1 MKALVTGSTDGIG
14 FATAEK
20 LAAKGYFVLL
30 HGRKE
35 KRCDEAAE
43 KIKSKN
49 PGAILDFIAAD
60 LSELKK
66 VEAASE
72 IILKKHPDLN
82 ILINNAGV
90 FFSDREITED
100 GFESTFQINY
110 LSHVLLTLNLT
121 NALIKQGRGRIINVS
136 SMAHAWAKLD
146 FENLNGEKHYSGE
159 EAYAVSKL
167 CNIMFTYKLSRVIAE
182 SGVTVNALHP
192 GVINTKLLRKG
203 WGIGGA
209 PVSAG
214 SETSVY
220 LAASE
225 EVENITGKYFVDK
238 KPAASSKIS
247 YDKELQEE
255 LWNLTLKMLNVKKF
269 PF

>member
-30 HGRKE
+30 HGRNKS
-35 KRCDEAAE
+35 RCAEAAD
-43 KIKSKN
+43 KIKSRN
-49 PGAILDFIAAD
+49 PAAMLDYIAAD
-60 LSELKK
+60 LSELKE

-72 IILKKHPDLN
+72 LILKKHPDLN
-82 ILINNAGV
+82 ILINNAGI
-90 FFSDREITED
+90 FSSDREITKD

-136 SMAHAWAKLD
+136 SMAHAWANLD
-146 FENLNGEKHYSGE
+146 FENINGEKYYSGE
-159 EAYAVSKL
+159 DAYAVSKL
-167 CNIMFTYKLSRVIAE
+167 CNIMFTYKLARITAE

-209 PVSAG
+209 PVSDG

-220 LAASE
+220 LASSE

-238 KPAASSKIS
+238 KPVASSKTS

-255 LWNLTLKMLNVKKF
+255 LWDLTLKMLNINKSLF
-269 PF
+269 

>member
-20 LAAKGYFVLL
+20 LAAMGYFVLL
-30 HGRKE
+30 HGRNE
-35 KRCDEAAE
+35 KRCAEAAD

-49 PGAILDFIAAD
+49 PNAKLDFIPAD
-60 LSELKK
+60 FSDLNE
-66 VEAASE
+66 VEAASKL
-72 IILKKHPDLN
+72 ILKKHTDLEV
-82 ILINNAGV
+82 LINNAGV
-90 FFSDREITED
+90 FFYDREITKD
-100 GFESTFQINY
+100 GFEATFQINY

-121 NALIKQGRGRIINVS
+121 NALIKQRRGRIINVS

-146 FENLNGEKHYSGE
+146 FENLNGEKYYSGE

-167 CNIMFTYKLSRVIAE
+167 CNIMFTYKLSRVIAG

-209 PVSAG
+209 PVSNG
-214 SETSVY
+214 SETSLY

-238 KPAASSKIS
+238 KPVASSKIS

-255 LWNLTLKMLNVKKF
+255 LWNLTLRMLDIK
-269 PF
+269 